1 MSELRQIRAFVEV
14 AQRGSFT
21 AAAEVLATSATSVS
35 RAIKDL
41 EHDLGCRLLNR
52 STRKVALTPAG
63 YRYAE
68 RCRHVLTELAEAR
81 SEVRARQEG
90 LNGKLRIAS
99 PTSFGLHRLEP
110 VLTSFARQNPAIE
123 LELNLQE
130 TPPDL
135 ITGGYDV
142 VILGARAGFNAAI
155 PARKLCTVEVILSAA
170 PSYIARQGAPLH
182 PSDTHHFDLI
192 DIDHAISQGR
202 WQLQGPDGLIDVAPL
217 RQARYST
224 NHADVALR
232 MALQGLG
239 IAPLPDFMVARH
251 LAQGSLI
258 RVLEAWSLQR
268 LNIYAAL
275 PAQQLVEPKVTALLD
290 YLSDAFS
297 ARSSK
302 GSGE

>member
-21 AAAEVLATSATSVS
+21 AAAEALATSATSVS

-52 STRKVALTPAG
+52 STRKVALTSAG
-63 YRYAE
+63 QGYAE
-68 RCRHVLTELAEAR
+68 RCRRVLAELDEAR
-81 SEVRARQEG
+81 SELKSGQEG
-90 LNGKLRIAS
+90 VHGKLRISS
-99 PTSFGLHRLEP
+99 PVSFALHRLEP
-110 VLTSFARQNPAIE
+110 VLTSFARSHPAIE
-123 LELNLQE
+123 LELNLHE

-135 ITGGYDV
+135 ISGGYDV
-142 VILGARAGFNAAI
+142 VIIGARAGFNAAI

-170 PSYIARQGAPLH
+170 PSYIARQGAPKH
-182 PSDTHHFDLI
+182 PADTHHYDLI
-192 DIDHAISQGR
+192 DIDHSISQGR

-224 NHADVALR
+224 NHADVALH

-258 RVLEAWSLQR
+258 RVLDEWSLQR
-268 LNIYAAL
+268 LDIYAAL
-275 PAQQLVEPKVTALLD
+275 PAQQLQEPKVTALMD
-290 YLSDAFS
+290 YLGHAFAS
-297 ARSSK
+297 R
-302 GSGE
+302 